1 MTQQKFWRITLD
13 TNPDFCN
20 LNCIMCEDHSLY
32 GDSRETR
39 KQQGRIRPQ
48 MDKDL
53 LEETIRE
60 AVTLGVTE
68 VIPST
73 MGEPL
78 LYPHFDLILDLC
90 KELNLKLNLTT
101 NGTFPC
107 RKKDHC
113 VEYWAQRIIP
123 ICNDVKIS
131 WNGASESI
139 QQKIMGTSLD
149 IHIDKACRFISIR
162 DKIATSIDHYCS
174 MTMQLTFMRSNLNEI
189 PKMVAL
195 AIELGFDR
203 IKGHQ
208 LWSHFPELE
217 KQSLHNNLDWAQQWN
232 AVVTECQTLVRAHTK
247 TTGKAFNLDNF
258 HPLDIR
264 QSEKNNVEGN
274 CPFLGKEIWVGPTGQ
289 INVCCAPD
297 QQRKSLGD
305 FGNLNQTS
313 LSSML
318 SSDAYSH
325 LSKNYLEFELCQ
337 ECRMR
342 RPDV

>member
-1 MTQQKFWRITLD
+1 
-13 TNPDFCN
+13 
-20 LNCIMCEDHSLY
+20 
-32 GDSRETR
+32 
-39 KQQGRIRPQ
+39 

-60 AVTLGVTE
+60 AATLGVTE

-107 RKKDHC
+107 RKKENC
-113 VEYWAQRIIP
+113 VEYWAQRVVP

-139 QQKIMGTSLD
+139 QQKIMGTSID
-149 IHIDKACRFISIR
+149 THIDKARRFVAIR
-162 DKIATSIDHYCS
+162 DKMATSTDHYCS
-174 MTMQLTFMRSNLNEI
+174 MTMQLPFMRHNLSEI

-208 LWSHFPELE
+208 LWPHFPELE
-217 KQSLHNNLDWAQQWN
+217 EQSLHNNLDWAKQWN
-232 AVVTECQTLVRAHTK
+232 VVVTECQTLVNTHIK
-247 TTGKAFNLDNF
+247 TTGKIFNLDNF
-258 HPLDIR
+258 HPLNIS
-264 QSEKNNVEGN
+264 QSKKTNVEGN
-274 CPFLGKEIWVGPTGQ
+274 CPFLGKEIWVDPTGR

-305 FGNLNQTS
+305 FGNLNKTS

-318 SSDAYSH
+318 SSEAYSY
-325 LSKNYLEFELCQ
+325 LRENYLEFKLCQ

-342 RPDV
+342 RPDA